1 MPRSVRLRPWQKQ
14 ALERFDAA
22 SEPDFLAVATPG
34 AGKTTF
40 ALTAAVQHLA
50 ANPSQRLIVVAPTS
64 HLKLQW
70 ARAASRLDLHLEPNW
85 SSKDGRLP
93 ADMHGIIVT
102 YQQVSMQPTALRGL
116 AHDAFVI
123 FDELHHAGD
132 ERAWGDGIRIAF
144 GGAARR
150 LSLSGTPFRSD
161 TASIPFVN
169 YDDFGEAHADYEYGY
184 GEALI
189 DGGVVR
195 PVYFPRIDGHMEWV
209 GPDGTEYGHSF
220 DDALDRARS
229 GQRLRTALSISGE
242 WLPAVLDQAH
252 RQLMAIREVQA
263 HAGGLIIAIDHE
275 HARGICDL
283 MRRRYGVTPTIAL
296 SDDPTASAR
305 IEHFAEGSMPW
316 IVAVRM
322 VSEGVD
328 IPRLRVGVFA
338 TNTTTELFFR
348 QAAGRLVRWTRGMRH
363 QKAFFFI
370 PDDVRLRTYA
380 AQIAEQRRHSLR
392 RKEDDGD
399 EFGAADAEPDAVPN
413 ERPEDEQLSLFS
425 VISAIALGT
434 PHEPEWVSEDFDDG
448 LSPDEENEP
457 DDDLTIALTPP
468 PLPGGGLAT
477 GEFRRVGVVTFHA
490 IAARGFAAGFVPETA
505 GASVRAAFPIA
516 ERRAVTTAAEVRA
529 VGQLQLASIARLEN
543 FEVRF
548 IVAVEAVVVAVVAAM
563 THDEVGMFLRD
574 DDNLVGIKANRR
586 WFAFL
591 VAGVAIEV
599 GKVGIEAD
607 EFGVGLAHGGRAEK
621 IGVHQGEGLAG
632 LRAGPRIQQKRR
644 GQGQEQDAQ
653 ARQHRG
659 FFNIETHDSATNGLP
674 SDPNPKSRSS
684 ALLEGDLN
692 ALPSDAGHGLRLAVV
707 RTGTA

>member
-1 MPRSVRLRPWQKQ
+1 MQRSVRLRPWQKQ
-14 ALERFDAA
+14 ALERFHA
-22 SEPDFLAVATPG
+22 SESSDFLAVATPG

-40 ALTAAVQHLA
+40 ALTAAMQDLDRHRHRRVV
-50 ANPSQRLIVVAPTS
+50 VVAPTQ
-64 HLKLQW
+64 HLKHQW
-70 ARAASRLDLHLEPNW
+70 SRAAGRLDLHLEPQW
-85 SSKDGRLP
+85 SSRDGALP

-102 YQQVSMQPTALRGL
+102 YQQVSMQPTALRGI
-116 AHDAFVI
+116 AQGAFVI

-132 ERAWGDGIRIAF
+132 ERAWGDGIRLAF
-144 GGAARR
+144 GQASRR

-169 YDDFGEAHADYEYGY
+169 YDSFGEAHADYEYGY
-184 GEALI
+184 GEALA

-209 GPDGTEYGHSF
+209 GPDGEQYSHTF

-229 GQRLRTALSISGE
+229 GQRLRTALSIGGE

-275 HARGICDL
+275 HARGIADL

-305 IEHFAEGSMPW
+305 IDHFAEGSMPW
-316 IVAVRM
+316 IIAVRM

-370 PDDVRLRTYA
+370 PDDLRLRTYA

-392 RKEDDGD
+392 RKDADGD
-399 EFGAADAEPDAVPN
+399 DLPPADIEPDEVPN
-413 ERPEDEQLSLFS
+413 EQPEDEQLSLFAA
-425 VISAIALGT
+425 ISAVALGD

-448 LSPDEENEP
+448 LSPEDDDHEP
-457 DDDLTIALTPP
+457 DDELTIALSPP

-477 GEFRRVGVVTFHA
+477 ATHHRTRREHKA
-490 IAARGFAAGFVPETA
+490 HLRAENADRARE
-505 GASVRAAFPIA
+505 
-516 ERRAVTTAAEVRA
+516 
-529 VGQLQLASIARLEN
+529 LARLSGLTHAQVNGELNRLSGVQKVAEATVEQLEN
-543 FEVRF
+543 R
-548 IVAVEAVVVAVVAAM
+548 
-563 THDEVGMFLRD
+563 LRQAD
-574 DDNLVGIKANRR
+574 R
-586 WFAFL
+586 WF
-591 VAGVAIEV
+591 
-599 GKVGIEAD
+599 
-607 EFGVGLAHGGRAEK
+607 
-621 IGVHQGEGLAG
+621 
-632 LRAGPRIQQKRR
+632 
-644 GQGQEQDAQ
+644 
-653 ARQHRG
+653 
-659 FFNIETHDSATNGLP
+659 
-674 SDPNPKSRSS
+674 SR
-684 ALLEGDLN
+684 L
-692 ALPSDAGHGLRLAVV
+692 
-707 RTGTA
+707 